1 MDERELRAK
10 QDKLMADYN
19 EWYERQAEFDSDSS
33 EWHDCEH
40 EKEQLLEECDRLR
53 IPLETGCCE

>member
-10 QDKLMADYN
+10 QEKLMVDSDEWN
-19 EWYERQAEFDSDSS
+19 ELQAEFDSDSR

-40 EKEQLLEECDRLR
+40 EKEKLLEECDRLR
-53 IPLETGCCE
+53 ILLEMGCWN

>member
-19 EWYERQAEFDSDSS
+19 EWYELQAKFDSDSR

>member
-1 MDERELRAK
+1 MNERELRAK
-10 QDKLMADYN
+10 QEKLMADSN
-19 EWYERQAEFDSDSS
+19 EWNELQAEFDSDSL

-53 IPLETGCCE
+53 ILLEMGCCE

>member
-1 MDERELRAK
+1 
-10 QDKLMADYN
+10 MADYN
-19 EWYERQAEFDSDSS
+19 EWYELQAEFDSDSR

-40 EKEQLLEECDRLR
+40 EKEQLQEDCDRLR

>member
-1 MDERELRAK
+1 MNERELRVK
-10 QDKLMADYN
+10 QEKLIADSDEWN
-19 EWYERQAEFDSDSS
+19 ELQAEFDSDSR

-53 IPLETGCCE
+53 ILLEMGCCE